1 MDNQKLNYF
10 IHAADYLNFTK
21 AAEACHV
28 TQATMSRAIASLEAE
43 IGTPLFARSKSGV
56 VLTKAGQALASSA
69 NSYLEQY
76 YDIMRACQRAH
87 ELPFPRLRIAAGP
100 YEDLLIPEALS
111 AFVARYP
118 SAEFNFLSYTYAI
131 LASRI
136 TNSSVDFCFCTR
148 ECADSVGGLR
158 TLPIYRKPWLV
169 AARRD
174 HPIWSLPPAEA
185 ATLENQNIVTMYRN
199 DFEPVE
205 KYCRIHDLHPAQF
218 IVTNF
223 LNSLLLML
231 RTSSCIAVVP
241 PFIGQVAGEDIRM
254 EDILQTPLT
263 VEFVATYDP
272 NSPNPGNGRLFD
284 VCVDVFSKR
293 NQA

>member
-1 MDNQKLNYF
+1 MDHHKLNYF

-43 IGTPLFARSKSGV
+43 IGTPLFARSKTGV

-100 YEDLLIPEALS
+100 YEDLLITDALR

-118 SAEFNFLSYTYAI
+118 AAEFNFLTYTYSI

-148 ECADSVGGLR
+148 DCAESVGGLR
-158 TLPIYRKPWLV
+158 TLPIYGAPWRV

-174 HPIWSLPPAEA
+174 HPIWSLPRAEA
-185 ATLENQNIVTMYRN
+185 ASLQNQNIVTMYRN

-205 KYCRIHDLHPAQF
+205 KYCRAHDLHPAQF

-231 RTSSCIAVVP
+231 RTSNCIAVVP
-241 PFIGQVAGEDIRM
+241 PFVAQVAGADIRV
-254 EDILQTPLT
+254 EDILPSPLV
-263 VEFVATYDP
+263 VEFVAACDP
-272 NSPNPGNGRLFD
+272 DSPNPGNGRLFD

-293 NQA
+293 SRA

>member
-87 ELPFPRLRIAAGP
+87 ELPFPRLRLATGP
-100 YEDLLIPEALS
+100 YEGLLIRDALS
-111 AFVARYP
+111 SFAAKYP
-118 SAEFNFLSYTYAI
+118 TAEFSFMTYTYSI
-131 LASRI
+131 LASRFA
-136 TNSSVDFCFCTR
+136 NRSVDFCFCTR

-158 TLPIYRKPWLV
+158 ILPIYREPWQV
-169 AARRD
+169 AARKD
-174 HPIWSLPPAEA
+174 HPIWSLSPAEA
-185 ATLENQNIVTMYRN
+185 ASLQNQSVVTMYRN

-205 KYCRIHDLHPAQF
+205 KYCRAHDLHPAQF

-231 RTSSCIAVVP
+231 HTANCIALLP
-241 PFIGQVAGEDIRM
+241 PCAAQAAGPDIRM
-254 EDILQTPLT
+254 ADILEAPLI
-263 VEFVATYDP
+263 VQFVATYDP

-284 VCVDVFSKR
+284 VCKSVFSKQ
-293 NQA
+293 NEA